1 MAERQPLEGLPLGEV
16 FRSPSRTLSS
26 GECALLT
33 DLTWTIGP
41 VHSDHEY
48 AAGTMF
54 GSVVLGAPIMIPI
67 IGGLWT
73 QSRHAQ
79 YLKES
84 GYRVVSALGV
94 EARYR
99 HPFRFGDT
107 VHVESQIA
115 EGRTSASRPDQG
127 VVVIADRALNQDGHV
142 LLEQRR
148 TQLVGRIDPGD
159 ARMAGGG

>member
-1 MAERQPLEGLPLGEV
+1 MDEQRLLDGLPVGEV
-16 FRSPSRTLSS
+16 IRSPRRTLSA

-41 VHSDHEY
+41 VHSDHDY
-48 AAGTMF
+48 AAGTIF
-54 GSVVLGAPIMIPI
+54 GSVVLAAPIMIPL

-79 YLKES
+79 DLKEA
-84 GYRVVSALGV
+84 GFRVVSALGV

-107 VHVESQIA
+107 VQVESRVT
-115 EGRTSASRPDQG
+115 EGRVSTSRPNQA
-127 VVVIADRALNQDGHV
+127 VVVIADRALNQDGEV
-142 LLEQRR
+142 VLEQRR
-148 TQLVGRIDPGD
+148 TQLMARIDPGQ

>member
-1 MAERQPLEGLPLGEV
+1 MDEHGLLDGLPVGEV
-16 FRSPSRTLSS
+16 FHSPRRTLSP

-41 VHSDHEY
+41 VHSDHHY

-54 GSVVLGAPIMIPI
+54 GSVVLAAPIMVPL

-79 YLKES
+79 HLKEA
-84 GYRVVSALGV
+84 GFRVVSALGV

-107 VHVESQIA
+107 VQVESQVT
-115 EGRTSASRPDQG
+115 EGRPSTSRPNQA
-127 VVVIADRALNQDGHV
+127 VMVISDKALNQDGQV
-142 LLEQRR
+142 VLEQRR
-148 TQLVGRIDPGD
+148 TQLVARIDPGE